1 VRLLSNFLRE
11 DDGQDLVEYSLL
23 LGFVCLASAALFI
36 SLGQGIGSVFS
47 IGNVQIS
54 SAASAANTGG
64 S

>member
-1 VRLLSNFLRE
+1 MKFFKAFVKDE
-11 DDGQDLVEYSLL
+11 EGQDLVEYSLL

-47 IGNVQIS
+47 IANIKIA
-54 SAASAANTGG
+54 SAASAANA

>member
-1 VRLLSNFLRE
+1 
-11 DDGQDLVEYSLL
+11 
-23 LGFVCLASAALFI
+23 LFI

-47 IGNVQIS
+47 IANIKIA

>member
-1 VRLLSNFLRE
+1 MKFILE
-11 DDGQDLVEYSLL
+11 EEGQDLVEYSLL

-47 IGNVQIS
+47 IANIQVS
-54 SAASAANTGG
+54 SAASAANA

>member
-1 VRLLSNFLRE
+1 MKLIKTFLRE
-11 DDGQDLVEYSLL
+11 EDGQDLVEYSLL

-47 IGNVQIS
+47 IANIKIA